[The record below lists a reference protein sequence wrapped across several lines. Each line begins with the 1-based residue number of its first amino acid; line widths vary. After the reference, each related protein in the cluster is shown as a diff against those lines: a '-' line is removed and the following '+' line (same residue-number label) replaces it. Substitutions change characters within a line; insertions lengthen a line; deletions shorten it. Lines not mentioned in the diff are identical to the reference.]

1 MAMAFAHT
9 AEGGENVF
17 TDVSE
22 GMWFYPYVTSC
33 VRYGWISGYP
43 DGTFRP
49 DSSITRSE
57 VTTIVNRMLG
67 RRADAEFVQDNAD
80 RITQFQDLYSG
91 HWAYYEIM
99 EATNSH
105 DYDWDEGSETWTG
118 LTR

>member
-1 MAMAFAHT
+1 
-9 AEGGENVF
+9 
-17 TDVSE
+17 
-22 GMWFYPYVTSC
+22 
-33 VRYGWISGYP
+33 
-43 DGTFRP
+43 
-49 DSSITRSE
+49 
-57 VTTIVNRMLG
+57 MLG
-67 RRADAEFVQDNAD
+67 AGPTRTSVQDNAD